1 MRRPLRYAAWVA
13 FDNEQTHGCTLSD
26 VSDSGARLEVE
37 DSSAV
42 PDHFLLWLSG
52 NGAARRKCRVVWR
65 TPRQIGVAFEKRAVE
80 AETAMPAHDNRAFE
94 PELTAA
100 AAAPAFDIETL
111 SKAKD

>member
-26 VSDSGARLEVE
+26 VSDSGARLEVD

-65 TPRQIGVAFEKRAVE
+65 TPRQIGVAFEKRPLDAE
-80 AETAMPAHDNRAFE
+80 AGMPALDKRQFE
-94 PELTAA
+94 LAPLA

-111 SKAKD
+111 TKAKD